1 MPKNV
6 PEKAGHKF
14 IGWQKDGSGDTYL
27 NSALSQ
33 LKITEDSKFVANYQ
47 KLETEKFLVTFEN
60 DGIISVVEKVAKGA
74 SVTTV
79 PADPTETGKVFM
91 GWKIEGKGPGYS
103 KEAVKKLPIKKE
115 TAFVASFRDG
125 TDVIPSNPD
134 EPAKPDYVKV
144 TFDKGDH
151 GKSLEGTSVFQVK
164 KDTEVDLSADAP
176 KMKAEGSWKFKKW
189 DKDRKALHH
198 SP

>member
-1 MPKNV
+1 MQHKVVYEADGNIVAVEYLDDEATPAGVPKNV
-6 PEKAGHKF
+6 PEKAGYKF

-103 KEAVKKLPIKKE
+103 KEAVKKLLIKRE

-134 EPAKPDYVKV
+134 EPVKPDYIKI
-144 TFDKGDH
+144 TFDKRT
-151 GKSLEGTSVFQVK
+151 LVFSFCGHI
-164 KDTEVDLSADAP
+164 LS
-176 KMKAEGSWKFKKW
+176 
-189 DKDRKALHH
+189 
-198 SP
+198 